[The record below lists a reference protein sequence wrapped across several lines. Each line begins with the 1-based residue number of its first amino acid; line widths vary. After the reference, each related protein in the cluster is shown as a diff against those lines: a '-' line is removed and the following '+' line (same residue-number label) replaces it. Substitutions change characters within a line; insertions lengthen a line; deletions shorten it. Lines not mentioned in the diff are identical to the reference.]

1 MEYTTK
7 DLLDAVDNGM
17 MVVVQ
22 RLDPCIHQQVHHEP
36 RYKGDN
42 HCWVTASGFRY
53 QASDLAVR
61 PFNAA
66 VVEGDKVICGDGIVR
81 KVSKVMVRTAE
92 AVRLQVEDGSEWIL
106 GNCLRID
113 A

>member
-1 MEYTTK
+1 MEYTTR

-22 RLDPCIHQQVHHEP
+22 RLDPCVGQQVRHEP
-36 RYKGDN
+36 RYKGDA
-42 HCWVTASGFRY
+42 HAWVTVSGFRY

-61 PFNAA
+61 PFNDG
-66 VVEGDKVICGDGIVR
+66 VHEGDKVICGDGVVR
-81 KVSKVMVRTAE
+81 KVLKVLVRTPE
-92 AVRLQVEDGSEWIL
+92 AARIRVEDGSEWIL
-106 GNCLRID
+106 GNCMRID